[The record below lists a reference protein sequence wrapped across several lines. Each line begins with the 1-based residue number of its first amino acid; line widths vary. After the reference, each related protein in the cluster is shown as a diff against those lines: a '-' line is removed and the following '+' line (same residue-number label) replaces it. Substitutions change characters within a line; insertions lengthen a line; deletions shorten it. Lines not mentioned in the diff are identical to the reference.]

1 MIVLNINQPQLT
13 NGLLIYGSLV
23 LLIFKTCYYLDMT
36 KSLKTEV
43 SKLTEILVKKYKPEK
58 IILFGS
64 AARGNNKP
72 ESDLDL
78 FVVKKTKKQYF
89 DRVFEAMKYLNT
101 DRSVDMIVFT
111 PEEFEKAQN
120 EKRVFIKQ
128 VLKYGVNL
136 YEQTVQ

>member
-1 MIVLNINQPQLT
+1 
-13 NGLLIYGSLV
+13 
-23 LLIFKTCYYLDMT
+23 MT
-36 KSLKTEV
+36 KSLKAEV
-43 SKLTEILVKKYKPEK
+43 NKLTETLVKKYKPEK

-64 AARGNNKP
+64 AARGDNKP

-78 FVVKKTKKQYF
+78 FVIKKTKKQYF

-128 VLKYGVNL
+128 VLKYGVSL
-136 YEQTVQ
+136 YEQTV

>member
-1 MIVLNINQPQLT
+1 
-13 NGLLIYGSLV
+13 
-23 LLIFKTCYYLDMT
+23 MT
-36 KSLKTEV
+36 KSLKAEV
-43 SKLTEILVKKYKPEK
+43 NKLTETLVKKYKPEK

-64 AARGNNKP
+64 AARGDNKP

-78 FVVKKTKKQYF
+78 FVIKKTKKQYF
-89 DRVFEAMKYLNT
+89 DRVSEAMKYLNT

-111 PEEFEKAQN
+111 PKEFEKAQN